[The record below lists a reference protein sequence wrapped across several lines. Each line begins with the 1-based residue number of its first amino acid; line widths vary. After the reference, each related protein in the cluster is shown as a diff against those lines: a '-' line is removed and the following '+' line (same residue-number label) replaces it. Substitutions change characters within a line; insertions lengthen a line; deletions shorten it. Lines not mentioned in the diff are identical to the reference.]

1 MAGSNKKNEWVEK
14 SQQIEDDETHEERGD
29 HLQSCIIIFPNL
41 ERWACMSL
49 HLNQRH
55 DSQYSKPTDHKQHAE
70 STMKARP

>member
-41 ERWACMSL
+41 ER
-49 HLNQRH
+49 
-55 DSQYSKPTDHKQHAE
+55 
-70 STMKARP
+70 